1 MNNRILW
8 QDLLP
13 SNLAMAM
20 TLYDFTVD
28 AHTALILDNHRR
40 ANPDHPTAQRCQK
53 NFEYTRSIFEAVT
66 GLDWES
72 TFERLG
78 EVATILTWKVYLEGI
93 SGNLQAWR
101 DYLEEKDE
109 N

>member
-1 MNNRILW
+1 MNIKC
-8 QDLLP
+8 QDVLP
-13 SNLAMAM
+13 TNLSMAM
-20 TLYDFTVD
+20 TLYDFAVN

-40 ANPDHPTAQRCQK
+40 ANPDHPTVQRFQK

-78 EVATILTWKVYLEGI
+78 EVASVLAWK
-93 SGNLQAWR
+93 
-101 DYLEEKDE
+101 DYLEEMNE